1 MNRLQYEKSPYLQQ
15 HKENPVDWFAW
26 GEEAFAKAKA
36 EDKPV
41 FLSIGYS
48 TCHWCHVMERESFED
63 MEVAELLNRSFV
75 SIKVDR
81 EERPDI
87 DAVYM
92 NVCQSMTGSGGWP
105 LTILMTPEQKPF
117 FAGTYFPKQNRYG
130 VAGLMEL
137 LTQVERLW
145 QERREELTE
154 AGERVTVFLQQTEES
169 RTGTPTK
176 ALLRQGAEELMERFD
191 PLWGGFG
198 TAPKFPMPHV
208 LLFLLRLAEAEGEA
222 AWRTAAEKTLEAM
235 AQGGI
240 FDQIGGG
247 FSRYS
252 TDATWLLP
260 HFEKMLYDQAGLVL
274 AYLEGYR
281 QTGRQLYRRIA
292 EKTLAYVLREL
303 TGETGG
309 FFCGQDADSDGIE
322 GKYYGLTP
330 QELKPIL
337 GETAAAF
344 CSRYHITEEGNFHG
358 RSIPNRIGEKI
369 EEEQEEQWESALA
382 SVEKYRRER
391 EQLHKDD
398 KCLTA
403 WNGWMIAAFARASRL
418 LGEET
423 YGNAAKRAAAFVE
436 KQLTEETG
444 RLYLRY
450 REGEAAYQGQLE
462 DYACYA
468 YGLLELYGATLELS
482 YLERAAELAE
492 LAEVW
497 FGAETG
503 GGYLYAADGE
513 QLIQRPKEVYDGAM
527 PSGNSVLGLVYGRLA
542 ALTGERLWQE
552 RQEKQLTFLAGALER
567 VPSGAAFGAL
577 ALAEALYPG
586 MELVCVSAEEQPSA
600 ALLSFL
606 QKREGIAVLW
616 KTRKNQ
622 ERLAKLAPWTA
633 AYPIPSA
640 GEVYYLCRGRQCF
653 APQRE
658 IKALEKAL
666 EKEG

>member
-26 GEEAFAKAKA
+26 GEEAFAKAKR

-105 LTILMTPEQKPF
+105 LTILMTAEQKPF
-117 FAGTYFPKQNRYG
+117 FAGTYFPKRNKYG

-154 AGERVTVFLQQTEES
+154 AGERMTAFLQEGES
-169 RTGTPTK
+169 RKGTPTK
-176 ALLRQGAEELMERFD
+176 ALLRRGAEELMERFD
-191 PLWGGFG
+191 PIWGGFG

-208 LLFLLRLAEAEGEA
+208 LLFLLRMGEAEGEA
-222 AWRTAAEKTLEAM
+222 AWRMAAEKTLEAM

-252 TDATWLLP
+252 TDEKWLLP

-281 QTGRQLYRRIA
+281 QTGRQFYRRVA

-303 TGETGG
+303 TEETGG

-337 GETAAAF
+337 GEATAAF
-344 CSRYHITEEGNFHG
+344 CSRYHITQEGNFHG
-358 RSIPNRIGEKI
+358 MSIPNRIGEKI
-369 EEEQEEQWESALA
+369 EEEKEEQWETLLAL
-382 SVEKYRRER
+382 VEKYRRGR
-391 EQLHKDD
+391 EHLHKDD

-403 WNGWMIAAFARASRL
+403 WNGWMIAAFAKASKI

-423 YGNAAKRAAAFVE
+423 YRKAAKRAADFVE
-436 KQLTEETG
+436 KQLTDETG

-450 REGEAAYQGQLE
+450 REEEAAYQGQLE

-468 YGLLELYGATLELS
+468 YGLLELYGATLEIS

-492 LAEVW
+492 LAEAW
-497 FGAETG
+497 FGAEAG
-503 GGYLYAADGE
+503 GHYLYASDGE

-542 ALTGERLWQE
+542 ALTGERIWQE
-552 RQEKQLTFLAGALER
+552 RQEKQLTFLAGALEA
-567 VPSGAAFGAL
+567 VPSGAAFAAL
-577 ALAEALYPG
+577 ALAEVLYPG
-586 MELVCVSAEEQPSA
+586 MELVCVSAEEKPSA

-616 KTRKNQ
+616 KTEKDQ
-622 ERLAKLAPWTA
+622 ERLVKLAPWTA
-633 AYPIPSA
+633 AYPIPSE